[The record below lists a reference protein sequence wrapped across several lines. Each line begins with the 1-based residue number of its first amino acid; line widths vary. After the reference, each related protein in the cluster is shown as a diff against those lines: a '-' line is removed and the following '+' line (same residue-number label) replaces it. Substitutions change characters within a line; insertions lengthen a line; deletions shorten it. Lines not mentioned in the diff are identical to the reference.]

1 MGIDPISLIVAAL
14 AAGAAAAAKD
24 TASQAVKDAYNG
36 LKALIHKR
44 FAGRPEASVALTQHE
59 LAPQV
64 WQAPLKDSLDKTGA
78 ANDPIILE
86 AARRLDTV
94 LRQEG
99 GGVSATGPGS
109 VAVAQAENVAVQG
122 GAVVA
127 PKFQGGVTNS
137 AIVNAG
143 RDVTGQVTNSIAAG
157 QDLRAHFA
165 PVLVQVRARP
175 ADPDVSN
182 SKIQQKVESIRDEA
196 AKGADANPRPI
207 ARWLSDLGSLAPDI
221 RDLVAAKLRDAGGA
235 VSVAV
240 REAVDQ
246 VVASSG

>member
-99 GGVSATGPGS
+99 GGVSATGPRGPTG
-109 VAVAQAENVAVQG
+109 QQPGPNWCGYRNERCFPG
-122 GAVVA
+122 GA
-127 PKFQGGVTNS
+127 F
-137 AIVNAG
+137 
-143 RDVTGQVTNSIAAG
+143 
-157 QDLRAHFA
+157 DLRHKRKRSDPA
-165 PVLVQVRARP
+165 ARLLEH
-175 ADPDVSN
+175 DP
-182 SKIQQKVESIRDEA
+182 
-196 AKGADANPRPI
+196 
-207 ARWLSDLGSLAPDI
+207 
-221 RDLVAAKLRDAGGA
+221 
-235 VSVAV
+235 
-240 REAVDQ
+240 
-246 VVASSG
+246 